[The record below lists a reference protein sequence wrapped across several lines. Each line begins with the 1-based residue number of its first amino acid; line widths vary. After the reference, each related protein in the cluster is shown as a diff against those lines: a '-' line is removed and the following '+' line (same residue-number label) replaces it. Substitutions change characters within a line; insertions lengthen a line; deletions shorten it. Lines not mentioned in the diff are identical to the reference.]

1 MGLAIGGLLGLGLAL
16 LVFSGSSPGTPPAL
30 LVARRRRSEALL
42 TQAGIRG
49 VTPGQLRMVTVG
61 GGLLVAILVFAL
73 TGTAAVAVA
82 FGVFAGR
89 APRAYLARRG
99 RQRAALYRDLWP
111 DVVDNLAS
119 SIRAGM
125 SLPEAVGAIGETGP
139 APIRPP
145 FVRFA
150 EAHRVSGSFPACL
163 DGHAAELADPVA
175 DRVVEAL
182 RLAREV
188 GGSDLGGL
196 LRTLSGF
203 LREEAR
209 TRAEIEARQSWTVNA
224 ARLALAAPWFVL
236 LLLATQSTTIRAY
249 NRPAGVVVLA
259 VGGGVSYL
267 AYRLMRRLGRLPD
280 YSWAPQ

>member
-1 MGLAIGGLLGLGLAL
+1 MGLLIGGLLGLGLLL
-16 LVFSGSSPGTPPAL
+16 LVTSGGPAPTPPAL
-30 LVARRRRSEALL
+30 LATRRRRTAELL
-42 TQAGIRG
+42 AQAGIRG
-49 VTPGQLRMVTVG
+49 VSPGQLTAVSAG
-61 GGLLVAILVFAL
+61 AAALVAACVLAL
-73 TGTAAVAVA
+73 TGTAAVAAA
-82 FGVFAGR
+82 FGLFTAR
-89 APRAYLARRG
+89 APRAYLLRRR
-99 RQRAALYRDLWP
+99 RQRAALYRELWP

-139 APIRPP
+139 EPIRPP
-145 FVRFA
+145 FARFA
-150 EAHRVSGSFPACL
+150 EAHRVSGSLPACL
-163 DGHAAELADPVA
+163 DGLAAELADPVA

-280 YSWAPQ
+280 YSWAAR